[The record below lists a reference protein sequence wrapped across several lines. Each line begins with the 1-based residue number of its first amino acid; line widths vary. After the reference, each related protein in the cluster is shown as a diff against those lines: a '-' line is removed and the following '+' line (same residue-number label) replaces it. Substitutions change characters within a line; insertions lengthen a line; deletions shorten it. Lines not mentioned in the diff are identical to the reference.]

1 MKNATILKEAGYEI
15 GGTGGGCE
23 SWIIEKN
30 GYTVL
35 IGSDSMADV
44 DDKETL
50 EQCGLVWN
58 LSNDVE
64 GFDYIQGHSPKH
76 NIHNILK
83 MVDFLVGLDHKQI
96 TFLNDKFGDI
106 DERTDEYAETDFLYA
121 RGILHGIDKDVTAL
135 HKQELNKTC
144 ESLKSLISD
153 WEREKIDVDT
163 MAKTLCTIFHYYL
176 QHKPKKE
183 D

>member
-1 MKNATILKEAGYEI
+1 MKNATILKKAGYEI

-35 IGSDSMADV
+35 IGSDAMADV

-64 GFDYIQGHSPKH
+64 GFDYIQGHSPKCS
-76 NIHNILK
+76 IQNILRV
-83 MVDFLVGLDHKQI
+83 VDFLTSLDHKQI

-106 DERTDEYAETDFLYA
+106 DERTDEWAESDFLYA
-121 RGILHGIDKDVTAL
+121 KGILHGIDKDVTAL
-135 HKQELNKTC
+135 HRQELNKTVEC
-144 ESLKSLISD
+144 LKTLID
-153 WEREKIDVDT
+153 EWERDKICVEDMD
-163 MAKTLCTIFHYYL
+163 KTLQSIFTH
-176 QHKPKKE
+176 HKGGSYGT
-183 D
+183 

>member
-23 SWIIEKN
+23 SWMIEKN
-30 GYTVL
+30 GYWVL

-64 GFDYIQGHSPKH
+64 GFDYIQGHSPKR

-106 DERTDEYAETDFLYA
+106 DERTDEWAESDFLYA
-121 RGILHGIDKDVTAL
+121 KGILHGIDKDPTEAL
-135 HKQELNKTC
+135 LKEINETV
-144 ESLKSLISD
+144 EALKSLIGD
-153 WEREKIDVDT
+153 WERDKIGIYD
-163 MAKTLCTIFHYYL
+163 MEKTLDNIFKQFKYVR
-176 QHKPKKE
+176 
-183 D
+183 

>member
-64 GFDYIQGHSPKH
+64 GFDYIQGHSPKR

-106 DERTDEYAETDFLYA
+106 DERTDEWAESDFLYA
-121 RGILHGIDKDVTAL
+121 RGILHGIDKDPTEAL
-135 HKQELNKTC
+135 LKEINETV
-144 ESLKSLISD
+144 EALKSLIGD
-153 WEREKIDVDT
+153 WERDKIGIYD
-163 MAKTLCTIFHYYL
+163 MEKTLDNIFKQFKYVR
-176 QHKPKKE
+176 
-183 D
+183 